1 MRIPMDTM
9 KNALECILLR
19 VGLEKK
25 RAALCAS
32 IFTENSLVGVASH
45 GLNRFPQYKR

>member
-1 MRIPMDTM
+1 MRIPLNTM
-9 KNALECILLR
+9 KNELESILLR

-32 IFTENSLVGVASH
+32 IFTENSLVGVAHRMVLIVFRS
-45 GLNRFPQYKR
+45 L